1 MTGKFASVAFAAFA
15 ATALAFSPKQL
26 SAQRLADYIGQ
37 GDAAYEARNA
47 PEALR
52 DYDRALALEP
62 RNYEALWK
70 AARSGVDLGESESD
84 ATRRAALFKTAAD
97 RAHLAV
103 QLDSADA
110 NGHFML
116 ARALGRTALSLG
128 KRDQVRYAGD
138 VRDQAVQCLK
148 IDPKH
153 AGCLDVL
160 GMWNA
165 EVMRL
170 NGFTRMM
177 ARNFL
182 GGKVFAEASW
192 PNAKRYLEASVNSDP
207 RRIIHRLDLAGV
219 YADMDMKPQARAQLQ
234 AAINGELIDYND
246 PRYKAE
252 AATELKRL

>member
-1 MTGKFASVAFAAFA
+1 MVGKFTIAAFA
-15 ATALAFSPKQL
+15 VTALVFSPKQGA
-26 SAQRLADYIGQ
+26 AQRAADYVTQ
-37 GDAAYEARNA
+37 GNAAYEARNA

-70 AARSGVDLGESESD
+70 AARSGVDLGESEPD
-84 ATRRAALFKTAAD
+84 ATRRAALYKTAAE
-97 RAHLAV
+97 RARLAV
-103 QLDSADA
+103 QVDSGDA
-110 NGHFML
+110 NGHFAL

-138 VRDQAVQCLK
+138 VREQAMQCLK
-148 IDPKH
+148 ADPKH

-192 PNAKRYLEASVNSDP
+192 PNAKRYLEAAVNAEP
-207 RRIIHRLDLAGV
+207 RRIVHRLDLAGV

-234 AAINGELIDYND
+234 AVINGELIDYND
-246 PRYKAE
+246 PRYKTE
-252 AATELKRL
+252 AAADLKRL